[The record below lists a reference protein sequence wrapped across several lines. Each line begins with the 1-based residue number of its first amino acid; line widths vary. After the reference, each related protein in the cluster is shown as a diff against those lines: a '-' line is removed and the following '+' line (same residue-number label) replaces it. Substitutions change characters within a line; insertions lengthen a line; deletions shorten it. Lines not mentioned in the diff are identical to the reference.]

1 MADDKNPAKP
11 SLGVV
16 RGSERAAGKE
26 ADMAVD
32 VDNDVSVNEQL
43 ETLRTELHN
52 LRVSAGL
59 VAEGTGQLALSQAM
73 TLRDEA
79 EDLVISNPFTALLG
93 AAFVGYLFGLRR

>member
-43 ETLRTELHN
+43 ETLRAELHN
-52 LRVSAGL
+52 IRVSAGL
-59 VAEGTGQLALSQAM
+59 VAEGTGQLALSQAR